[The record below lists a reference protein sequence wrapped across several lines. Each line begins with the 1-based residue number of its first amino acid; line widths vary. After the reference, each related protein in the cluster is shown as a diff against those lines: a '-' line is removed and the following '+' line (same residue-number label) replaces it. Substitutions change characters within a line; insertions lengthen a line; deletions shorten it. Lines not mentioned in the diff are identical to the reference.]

1 MDSCL
6 VAHLHEIQI
15 TSSQNVLLYLVY
27 KMLPLKNGVT
37 FLIRLINFNPT
48 EEQMMAAYH
57 KVAVVHTYKG
67 YISYNID

>member
-1 MDSCL
+1 
-6 VAHLHEIQI
+6 
-15 TSSQNVLLYLVY
+15 
-27 KMLPLKNGVT
+27 MLPLKNGVT